1 MAGNPFTYGNP
12 ISDPRRFFGRT
23 REVDQICD
31 RLRNQE
37 FESSS
42 LAGDRR
48 IGKTS
53 LLNYLA
59 DPVTRAAQGLGSHA
73 YIFVNV
79 DLQATDTTVRP
90 DQLWR
95 RLLTLMKRHCG
106 DPGIGE
112 LITGLDPSEPLDAFA
127 LDDLFQQVD
136 DMGKYIVFLLDEFEH
151 ITTNPNFGPDFYY
164 GLRSLV
170 IHHRIALVTA
180 SRLKLVE
187 LTHSNAIKSSPFFNI
202 FATINLRLFS
212 AEESRH
218 MISQSLGGTPIEFSE
233 AEVAQLLDLAGPHPY
248 FLQAACWSLYDSYQ
262 QGLARQ
268 ARSDQMRTQ
277 FRQEAI
283 PHLIDYWDNS
293 DDYEKIVLTAAALLE
308 HTTGSREFSL
318 ADISRLYARG
328 EPSLERLEERGLL
341 VSAPGRYRLFSSM
354 FSPWL
359 LRQIMAEAGQEQS
372 YEEWLKQNSRA
383 IEGLA
388 GKQGASLKEIL
399 PKVRPNYRELILTWA
414 SDPRTFSA
422 VANLLRAALTFA
434 GVG

>member
-23 REVDQICD
+23 REIGQICE

-59 DPVTRAAQGLGSHA
+59 DPETRAAQALDSEA

-79 DLQATDTTVRP
+79 DLQAMDTTVRP

-95 RLLTLMKRHCG
+95 RLLTLMKRRCA
-106 DPGIGE
+106 DPRIGE
-112 LITGLDPSEPLDAFA
+112 LITGMDLREPLDAFA
-127 LDDLFQQVD
+127 LDDFFQEVD
-136 DMGKYIVFLLDEFEH
+136 DTGKYVVFLLDEFERV
-151 ITTNPNFGPDFYY
+151 TANPNFGPDFFY

-187 LTHSNAIKSSPFFNI
+187 LTHSHAIKSSPFFNI
-202 FATINLRLFS
+202 FATINLRLFTS
-212 AEESRH
+212 EESRH
-218 MISQSLGGTPIEFSE
+218 LISQSLSGTPVQFSE
-233 AEVAQLLDLAGPHPY
+233 AEVTQVLDLAGSHPY
-248 FLQAACWSLYDSYQ
+248 FLQAACWALYDSYQ
-262 QGLARQ
+262 QGLGEQ
-268 ARSDQMRTQ
+268 ARSDRMRKQ
-277 FRQEAI
+277 FRQQAT
-283 PHLIDYWDNS
+283 PHLIEYWDNS
-293 DDYEKIVLTAAALLE
+293 DDYEKIALTAAALLE
-308 HTTGSREFSL
+308 YTTHRREFSL
-318 ADISRLYARG
+318 ADISRLYAGG
-328 EPSLERLEERGLL
+328 EPIIERLEERGLL
-341 VSAPGRYRLFSSM
+341 VSAPGEYRLFSSM

-359 LRQIMAEAGQEQS
+359 LQQITAEAGQEQS
-372 YEEWLKQNSRA
+372 YEEWLKQSRRA
-383 IEGLA
+383 IEGLT
-388 GKQGASLKEIL
+388 GRKGAPLNQIL
-399 PKVRPNYRELILTWA
+399 PKVRPNYRDLILTWA
-414 SDPRTFSA
+414 SDPRTFAA
-422 VANLLRAALTFA
+422 VANLLKAALTVA